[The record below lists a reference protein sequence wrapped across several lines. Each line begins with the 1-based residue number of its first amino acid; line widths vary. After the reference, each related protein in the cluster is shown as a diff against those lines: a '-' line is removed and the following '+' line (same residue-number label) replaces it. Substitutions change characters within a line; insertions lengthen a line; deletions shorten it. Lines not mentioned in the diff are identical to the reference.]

1 MGSDGAMHRRRR
13 PNGDGHTA
21 LRATFHVSA
30 HAPLAVDVALRHWLA
45 LAKYDKRQQRKGPVM
60 INHYV

>member
-13 PNGDGHTA
+13 PNGDGHPDVP
-21 LRATFHVSA
+21 RATSA
-30 HAPLAVDVALRHWLA
+30 HAPLAVVALRHWLA